1 MNDDDDAVDLR
12 NDDEIRQKK
21 RLIYV
26 KRIPWL

>member
-26 KRIPWL
+26 KRIP